1 MSSSLDAVLAQYE
14 KNKQTTSSKPRMSDE
29 DRLKQYFTI
38 ALPKGVKQG
47 EKRIR
52 ILPTTDGS
60 SPFKEVFFHNT
71 QVQGRWMK
79 IYDPGK
85 DSTGKPTGDRSPL
98 NEVEEAL
105 RLAGDEQSK
114 ELARSYRSQKF
125 YIVKVVDR
133 DKEED
138 GVKFWRFKH
147 NWKGDGPIDKI
158 IPIWRNK
165 GDVTDVNEGRDL
177 ILILQAVPLPG
188 GRGEYTTVSSVMYE
202 DPGTLSKD
210 PAQAKEWTS
219 DEKTWKDVYSQKPVE
234 YLEAISK
241 GLDPVWDSELKKY
254 TYEDPNAKT
263 NSTVD
268 MSSTNTNVDPQANQK
283 VDEDLPF

>member
-1 MSSSLDAVLAQYE
+1 MSNSLDAVLAQYE
-14 KNKQTTSSKPRMSDE
+14 KNKQSGGSTKPQMTSEERM
-29 DRLKQYFTI
+29 KQYLSI
-38 ALPKGVKQG
+38 MLPKGTKQG

-52 ILPTTDGS
+52 IVPTTDGS
-60 SPFKEVFFHNT
+60 SPFKEVFFHNV
-71 QVQGRWMK
+71 QVQGRWQK
-79 IYDPGK
+79 LYDPGK
-85 DSTGKPTGDRSPL
+85 DEHGKPSGERSPL

-105 RLAGDEQSK
+105 RLAGDAQSK

-133 DKEED
+133 DNEED

-165 GDVTDVNEGRDL
+165 GDVTDINEGRDL

-202 DPGTLSKD
+202 DPGVLSTD
-210 PAQAKEWTS
+210 PAQAKEWS
-219 DEKTWKDVYSQKPVE
+219 GDERTWRDVYSQKPVE

-254 TYEDPNAKT
+254 VYDDPNSVS
-263 NSTVD
+263 N
-268 MSSTNTNVDPQANQK
+268 STNTTTLGSTDPQANEPQS
-283 VDEDLPF
+283 EDLPF